1 MSSYLTFY
9 LVPKRTKTHYK
20 EDGTSEEIEISK
32 GEPLALM
39 SFSRNSSIYRNFY
52 EYLHPTYIG
61 VGSET
66 NYDEV
71 TSDDVK
77 SIIYQVTEN
86 LEEDRK
92 SHENKIKVLKDLGT
106 SPDLDTLNQLISEE
120 DILRE
125 EEEDLDDL
133 KWLQRLFSE
142 IKYSDF
148 EKILMNID

>member
-20 EDGTSEEIEISK
+20 EDGTSEEVEISK
-32 GEPLALM
+32 GEPLSLM

-61 VGSET
+61 VDEPK
-66 NYDEV
+66 YDELKEG
-71 TSDDVK
+71 DIK
-77 SIIYQVTEN
+77 SIIYQLQEE
-86 LEEDRK
+86 LEDSKK
-92 SHENKIKVLKDLGT
+92 SHQNKIEVLKELGVT
-106 SPDLDTLNQLISEE
+106 PDLDTLNQLIEE
-120 DILRE
+120 KDILKE
-125 EEEDLDDL
+125 QEEDLEAL
-133 KWLQRLFSE
+133 KWLNSFFSE

>member
-20 EDGTSEEIEISK
+20 EDGTSEEVEISK

-61 VGSET
+61 VDEPK
-66 NYDEV
+66 YDELKEG
-71 TSDDVK
+71 DIK
-77 SIIYQVTEN
+77 SIIYQLQEE
-86 LEEDRK
+86 LEDSKK
-92 SHENKIKVLKDLGT
+92 SHQNKIEVLKELGVT
-106 SPDLDTLNQLISEE
+106 PDLDTLNQLIEE
-120 DILRE
+120 KDILKE
-125 EEEDLDDL
+125 QEEDLEAL
-133 KWLQRLFSE
+133 KWLNSFFSE